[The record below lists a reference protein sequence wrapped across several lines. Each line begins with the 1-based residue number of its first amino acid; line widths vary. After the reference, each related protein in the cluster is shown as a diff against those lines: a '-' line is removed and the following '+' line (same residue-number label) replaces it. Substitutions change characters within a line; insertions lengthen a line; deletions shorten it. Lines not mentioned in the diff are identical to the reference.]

1 MEKKI
6 KPIGYCAV
14 TTTVLLMFSDA
25 GPSVVDL
32 DFPEEVDHARLKCLR
47 RWTEKRLNTL
57 VITLPER
64 DPYRLLY
71 GTIPSLDADTAH
83 PKLLLSDN
91 NRRMVYGEA
100 QRDCPEQEA
109 RFSSLPQVLASK
121 AMDHGRWYWE
131 VEVSS
136 DDAAVE
142 VGLCEP
148 NFGQEGPEGSL
159 PPGHNPNSWCPGR
172 RAGQGG
178 GHDDQSVCAGWHGN
192 RLRELG
198 VFLDCDGGRVVVLR
212 RAPGGAQPLL
222 HTYKQR
228 FEEPLYPGSIARTV

>member
-1 MEKKI
+1 
-6 KPIGYCAV
+6 
-14 TTTVLLMFSDA
+14 FSDA

-136 DDAAVE
+136 DDAGSWK

-148 NFGQEGPEGSL
+148 QIGRKGQKGSCRL
-159 PPGHNPNSWCPGR
+159 GHNPYSWCLGAER
-172 RAGQGG
+172 GKVEAM
-178 GHDDQSVCAGWHGN
+178 HDKVSVPVATE
-192 RLRELG
+192 RLRRIG
-198 VFLDCDGGRVVVLR
+198 VFLDCDEGVLSFYSV
-212 RAPGGAQPLL
+212 APGGALALL

-228 FEEPLYPGSIARTV
+228 FEEPLYPAFSVCKAELTICDLFKMSSPE